1 MWGSQKENS
10 PARSGPFGYLPRVQA
25 RVLVVG
31 GGHAGLEAAFAAAR
45 IGARVCVVTGSVS
58 TVGQTPCNPS
68 VGGVGK
74 AHLVAEIEAMG
85 GFMGRAADATA
96 IHGKR
101 LNTRKGPAVQ
111 ATRVQVDKQRY
122 GSYARARLESYPGV
136 ETREALVTELLIRD
150 EAVYAVRCADGTQI
164 EADAVVLTTGT
175 FLGGL
180 LHTGTS
186 KVPGGRV
193 GEAPATE
200 LSECL
205 RVLGL
210 KLSRLKTGTPARLRK
225 GSIDYSR
232 LMAQPSDEPFPRF
245 TIPDERDQ
253 PGRLRHVDC
262 HLTYTNPKTHAIIE
276 ANLMRSP
283 MYSGQI
289 KGIGPRYC
297 PSVEDKVVRFAGR
310 DRHQVFLEPE
320 GLDDDLVYPN
330 GISTSLPLEV
340 QREFIATIE
349 GLENAEIVRPGYA
362 VEYDAVD
369 ARALTHQ
376 LGCKDIKGLYFAGQI
391 NGTSGYEEAGA
402 QGLLAGA
409 NAALALLGKPCL
421 ELGRDQAYAGVMVD
435 DLVTQ
440 GCDEPYRMFTS
451 RAEFRILLREDNAD
465 ERLSEQA
472 FTCGLIDEAR
482 VELARARKARVDV
495 AENWLAKGGDPGAT
509 DEELHLAGL
518 VRWELS
524 RAASRRTYAGYIDRI
539 RIEVERMQGEGLPLA
554 SDLDYFS
561 LAGLSHESAERLA
574 KVRPRSTTQAS
585 RISGM
590 TPAALACLWAHARG
604 MHRDAGH
611 KVN

>member
-1 MWGSQKENS
+1 
-10 PARSGPFGYLPRVQA
+10 
-25 RVLVVG
+25 VG

-45 IGARVCVVTGSVS
+45 VGARVCVVTGSIS

-74 AHLVAEIEAMG
+74 AHLVAEIDAMG

-111 ATRVQVDKQRY
+111 ATRLQVDKARY
-122 GSYARARLESYPGV
+122 GLVARQALADYPGV
-136 ETREALVTELLIRD
+136 ETREGLVTELLLRD
-150 EAVYAVRCADGTQI
+150 SAVRGVRCADGSEI

-180 LHTGTS
+180 LHTGRTQT
-186 KVPGGRV
+186 PGGRV
-193 GEAPATE
+193 GEAPATR

-205 RVLGL
+205 RELGL
-210 KLSRLKTGTPARLRK
+210 CLSRLKTGTPARLRRD
-225 GSIDYSR
+225 SIDYSR
-232 LMAQPSDEPFPRF
+232 LQAQPSDEPFPRF
-245 TIPDERDQ
+245 TLPDEPDQ
-253 PGRLRHVDC
+253 PPRLAHVDC
-262 HLTYTNPKTHAIIE
+262 HLTYTNPRTHAIIE
-276 ANLMRSP
+276 ANIHESP

-289 KGIGPRYC
+289 KGVGPRYC
-297 PSVEDKVVRFAGR
+297 PSVEDKIVRFAGR

-340 QREFIATIE
+340 QRDFVATIE

-369 ARALTHQ
+369 ARSLTHE
-376 LGCKDIKGLYFAGQI
+376 LRSKDISGLYFAGQI

-409 NAALALLGKPCL
+409 NAALSFMGRPTL
-421 ELGRDQAYAGVMVD
+421 ELRRDQAYAGVMVD

-465 ERLSEQA
+465 ERLSLLA
-472 FTCGLIDEAR
+472 FEAGLIEDGRYER
-482 VELARARKARVDV
+482 VKARTGRVDR
-495 AENWLAKGGDPGAT
+495 AETWLAKGGSLEADDTELGA
-509 DEELHLAGL
+509 AGL
-518 VRWELS
+518 ARWEVS
-524 RAASRRTYAGYIDRI
+524 RAHSRRTYSGYVERL

-554 SDLDYFS
+554 ENLDYYS

-574 KVRPRSTTQAS
+574 RVRPRSTGQAA
-585 RISGM
+585 RIRGM
-590 TPAALACLWAHARG
+590 TPAALACLWAHARSQERT
-604 MHRDAGH
+604 RDLEAS
-611 KVN
+611 